1 MGLSEEWGLL
11 CFSWEENQVERKVV
25 SSNHVW
31 MSHVQ
36 VGWGWVEAWRASFLP
51 LYNPAWPSG
60 NGVEG
65 KAEGLLESLVWVCV
79 LQGFHFF
86 LCVCFCCKLPTDV
99 SSWATPDQ
107 LEVVMRCCHN
117 CAFCD
122 FFSPLPF
129 WASFSLLQKW
139 IFPPW
144 CFALFLA

>member
-1 MGLSEEWGLL
+1 
-11 CFSWEENQVERKVV
+11 
-25 SSNHVW
+25 

-122 FFSPLPF
+122 FF
-129 WASFSLLQKW
+129 FS
-139 IFPPW
+139 
-144 CFALFLA
+144 FALLGLLFSVVEMDLSSLVFCFVFGINVF